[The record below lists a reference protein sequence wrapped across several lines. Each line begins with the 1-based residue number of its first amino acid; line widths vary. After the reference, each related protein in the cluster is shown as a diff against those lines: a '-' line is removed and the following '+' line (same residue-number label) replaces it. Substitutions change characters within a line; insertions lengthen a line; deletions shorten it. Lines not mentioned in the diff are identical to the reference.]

1 MAQQGEARDSFRR
14 ISHEVGVRLAERR
27 NELDK
32 VLSEVAAEAEVSTS
46 HLSDIENGVCQVS
59 LPVLLRIV
67 RALDLTVTELLPR
80 IGGHHVRGG
89 TIADVPAG
97 DAMVLSHPELEL
109 GIEFVQLPGGDI
121 HEVGNPPLDDVL
133 VHPLEGDVRVVAD
146 GAEVR
151 LERGDT
157 LDTERVGRH
166 VITALSDSRLLIAR
180 GPKRG

>member
-1 MAQQGEARDSFRR
+1 MAQQDEARDSFRR

-27 NELDK
+27 NELGK
-32 VLSEVAAEAEVSTS
+32 VLSDVAAEAEVSTS

-59 LPVLLRIV
+59 LPALLRIV

-97 DAMVLSHPELEL
+97 MAMVLSHPELEL
-109 GIEFVQLPGGDI
+109 GIELVHLAGGATHEIVNQPPKDVLI
-121 HEVGNPPLDDVL
+121 HPLD
-133 VHPLEGDVRVVAD
+133 GGVRVVAD

-157 LDTERVGRH
+157 LDTERVGHH
-166 VITALSDSRLLIAR
+166 VIAALFDSRVLIAR